1 MNSIQIPRITDITGR
16 KSAQDSA
23 ADKEWQKA
31 ADEYQLI
38 KQRNQLLKKA
48 NRELHA
54 LQKKNRKANGHKQG
68 GKPYYNGNQQY
79 KERLLAT
86 RSF

>member
-1 MNSIQIPRITDITGR
+1 MNSIQIPRIADITGR

-31 ADEYQLI
+31 ADGYQLI
-38 KQRNQLLKKA
+38 KERNRLLKTA

-54 LQKKNRKANGHKQG
+54 LQNKNRKAKGHKQR
-68 GKPYYNGNQQY
+68 GKPFYNDNPQY
-79 KERLLAT
+79 KERLLAN

>member
-1 MNSIQIPRITDITGR
+1 MNSIQIPRIADITGR

-38 KQRNQLLKKA
+38 KERNRLLKKA
-48 NRELHA
+48 NRELYA
-54 LQKKNRKANGHKQG
+54 LQKKNRKAKGHKQG